1 MIQIIYFKINVKL
14 IFVPLIY
21 FKTSFTVK
29 FMTTEET
36 IMTDGA

>member
-1 MIQIIYFKINVKL
+1 MIQVIYFKIRIKS
-14 IFVPLIY
+14 IFVSLIY

-36 IMTDGA
+36 MMDDGA